1 MSVYKEPNEEIDSLL
16 NERNQNFLNERKTW
30 ATVPDHPED
39 KKEYTIGCHE
49 ESDWK
54 YIHEIL
60 MQDGTLE
67 DNIPSRHVDCT
78 NQFNHS
84 PTRGTYLL
92 DDMEVEALRQHPK
105 VRYVNINHSAYPG
118 SFTDNPDDFVLSLTK
133 TNRYPA
139 PGPWAQVL
147 LQVLLS
153 NAG

>member
-1 MSVYKEPNEEIDSLL
+1 
-16 NERNQNFLNERKTW
+16 
-30 ATVPDHPED
+30 
-39 KKEYTIGCHE
+39 
-49 ESDWK
+49 
-54 YIHEIL
+54 

-78 NQFNHS
+78 NHFNHS

-92 DDMEVEALRQHPK
+92 DDIEVEALKQHPK

-139 PGPWAQVL
+139 PGPWEPRLYL
-147 LQVLLS
+147 LQQLYEYSHCSINGDSLQQIIRTSDETPRTRKYLGFKSFGKMLV
-153 NAG
+153 